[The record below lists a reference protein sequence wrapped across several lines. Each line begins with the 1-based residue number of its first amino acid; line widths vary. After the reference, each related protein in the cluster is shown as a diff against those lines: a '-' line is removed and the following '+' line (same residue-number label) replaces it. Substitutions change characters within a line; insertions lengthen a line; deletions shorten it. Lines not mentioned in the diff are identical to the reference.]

1 MSLRFYALNVDC
13 RDPKTLADWWATA
26 LGWEITYN
34 EDDEYIVVEP
44 PHHLD
49 ESRAIAVGERLPGLS
64 FIGVPEPKTLKNR
77 LHMDLAPGPGDDQQA
92 EVGRLE
98 ALGARRVDVGQ
109 GPEVSWVV
117 MADPEGNEFCI
128 LSSRGND

>member
-13 RDPKTLADWWATA
+13 RDPNALGHWWATV
-26 LGWEITYN
+26 LGWTVTYDAG
-34 EDDEYIVVEP
+34 EDVVAVEP
-44 PHHLD
+44 PHQAD
-49 ESRAIAVGERLPGLS
+49 GSRPIPPGERVPGLV
-64 FIGVPEPKTLKNR
+64 FVAVPEPKTLKNR

-92 EVGRLE
+92 EVSRVE
-98 ALGARRVDVGQ
+98 ALGARRADVGQ

-128 LSSRGND
+128 LSSRDD